1 MKNVL
6 ITGVTRGIGRA
17 CAVTFAKA
25 GYRVYGVYKNSEAE
39 AERLERDLGITCYKC
54 DVSDEFQVMALHDTV
69 IGECGG
75 IDVLINNAGVSL
87 FGIFQTIS
95 NDDRRKMYATNL
107 FGTLYVTREFVG
119 DMINAK
125 SGVIN
130 NISSVLGETGG
141 SC

>member
-25 GYRVYGVYKNSEAE
+25 GYRVYGVYKSSETE

-125 SGVIN
+125 SGVI
-130 NISSVLGETGG
+130 IDRKSVV
-141 SC
+141 

>member
-25 GYRVYGVYKNSEAE
+25 GYRVYGIYKNSETE

-54 DVSDEFQVMALHDTV
+54 DVSDEFHVMALHDTV

-87 FGIFQTIS
+87 FGIFQTIA

-107 FGTLYVTREFVG
+107 FGTLYVTR
-119 DMINAK
+119 
-125 SGVIN
+125 
-130 NISSVLGETGG
+130 
-141 SC
+141 

>member
-69 IGECGG
+69 IGE
-75 IDVLINNAGVSL
+75 
-87 FGIFQTIS
+87 
-95 NDDRRKMYATNL
+95 
-107 FGTLYVTREFVG
+107 
-119 DMINAK
+119 
-125 SGVIN
+125 
-130 NISSVLGETGG
+130 
-141 SC
+141 